1 MFIRPQK
8 QRRTDESNPK
18 CTIMD
23 IPDDVIKYIS
33 EYMWSITDYIDFR
46 ESSARTQR
54 LLPKKFPVSFEYLKM
69 AYEHP
74 DSSGRTPAYT
84 SHEILYGMIVSDF
97 VDDRIVEY
105 LYRKPHRLLE
115 YIAQYTPLELRDALS
130 DPSLVLILDQA
141 LSGKDIGLVR
151 AICSYI

>member
-8 QRRTDESNPK
+8 QRRTDESNPT

-74 DSSGRTPAYT
+74 DSSGR
-84 SHEILYGMIVSDF
+84 
-97 VDDRIVEY
+97 
-105 LYRKPHRLLE
+105 
-115 YIAQYTPLELRDALS
+115 
-130 DPSLVLILDQA
+130 
-141 LSGKDIGLVR
+141 
-151 AICSYI
+151 